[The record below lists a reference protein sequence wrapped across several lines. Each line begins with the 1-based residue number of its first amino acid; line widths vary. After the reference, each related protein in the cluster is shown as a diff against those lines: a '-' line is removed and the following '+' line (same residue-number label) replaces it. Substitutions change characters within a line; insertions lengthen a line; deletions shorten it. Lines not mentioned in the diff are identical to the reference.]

1 MAIDYASHV
10 SWHEGE
16 QQMHTLL
23 HVPEGENPTSYGLTQ
38 YGIRILH
45 KSPLLA
51 IGTLDNDG
59 RPWTTLL
66 GGEPGFARYLGRQSI
81 VGVET
86 LADRVLDPV
95 LSALNG
101 GNRQGENTQDEISS
115 RIMSGLAI
123 NPATRERVKLS
134 GRIVE
139 GSLGHSEPRTGEQ
152 ENKGMVQLVMKIEQS
167 LGMSS
172 DLFES
177 RNPESMASRIVV
189 FRPSML
195 QRSINTDLKADP
207 VQNKN

>member
-1 MAIDYASHV
+1 MAIDYASNV

-23 HVPEGENPTSYGLTQ
+23 HLPEHENPTSYGLAP

-45 KSPLLA
+45 SSPLLA

-86 LADRVLDPV
+86 LADRVHDPA
-95 LSALNG
+95 LSALNS
-101 GNRQGENTQDEISS
+101 RHQGEITQDETNS

-123 NPATRERVKLS
+123 NLATRERFKLS
-134 GRIVE
+134 GRIVG
-139 GSLGHSEPRTGEQ
+139 GSFGQSESKTSEEDNVGT
-152 ENKGMVQLVMKIEQS
+152 VQLIMKIEQS
-167 LGMSS
+167 LGKSN

-177 RNPESMASRIVV
+177 RNLESNGFPNCSFSSVHIAA
-189 FRPSML
+189 
-195 QRSINTDLKADP
+195 QH
-207 VQNKN
+207 